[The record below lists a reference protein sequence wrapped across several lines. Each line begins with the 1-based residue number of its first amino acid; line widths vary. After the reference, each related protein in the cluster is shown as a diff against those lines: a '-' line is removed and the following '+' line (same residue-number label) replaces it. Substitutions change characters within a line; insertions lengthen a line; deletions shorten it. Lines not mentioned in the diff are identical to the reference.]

1 MDWQIGC
8 FTLPWSEFPLDR
20 ALEGIKSAGYEFVGL
35 GTKHEGVD
43 MPSVA
48 EGRGAAQEVK
58 VKLDAIGLVPL
69 VLFAGWQGDSGLEDF
84 RTRIDQAALL
94 DIPFV
99 LTAGTWTGMDGS
111 VSEEDAANAEAQFLA
126 RMSQILPYAG
136 EHGITVLL
144 KPHTGNTAHGPLLRT
159 TLNKIGSQWV
169 QACYDPG
176 NVHFYEGLSPEVDI
190 LHVLPYLKAM
200 CIKDHKGTR
209 GEANF
214 PIPGG
219 GDVNFRRI
227 FRHMRRSQFA
237 GPLVVERFDGTD
249 PKSTISAEEA
259 DSRAARSLEFLQK
272 IVGEIAESSR

>member
-8 FTLPWSEFPLDR
+8 FTLPWSEFSFDR

-35 GTKHEGVD
+35 GTAHEGVD
-43 MPSVA
+43 VPSV
-48 EGRGAAQEVK
+48 EDGRGAVHEIR

-69 VLFAGWQGDSGLEDF
+69 VLFASWQGDSGLGAF
-84 RTRIDQAALL
+84 RARIDQAAMLG
-94 DIPFV
+94 IPFV
-99 LTAGTWTGMDGS
+99 LTAGTWTGMEDT
-111 VSEEDAANAEAQFLA
+111 VSEEDAASAEAQFLA

-144 KPHTGNTAHGPLLRT
+144 KPHTGNTAHGPLLRAA
-159 TLNKIGSQWV
+159 LNKIGSQWV

-176 NVHFYEGLSPEVDI
+176 NVHFYEGLTPEVDI
-190 LHVLPYLKAM
+190 LHVLPYLSAM

-209 GEANF
+209 GERNF

-227 FRHMRRSQFA
+227 FRHLKRSQFA
-237 GPLVVERFDGTD
+237 GPLMVERFDGVD
-249 PKSTISAEEA
+249 DKSSIEAEEV
-259 DSRAARSLEFLQK
+259 DSRASRSLEFIQNT
-272 IVGEIAESSR
+272 IGEIAEGGR